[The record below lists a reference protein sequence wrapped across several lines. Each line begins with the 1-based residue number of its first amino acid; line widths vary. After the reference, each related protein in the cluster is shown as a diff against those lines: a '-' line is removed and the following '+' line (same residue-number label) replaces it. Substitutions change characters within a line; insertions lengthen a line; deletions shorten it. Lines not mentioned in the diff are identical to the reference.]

1 MTTPR
6 ASRRRC
12 RKAGV
17 VLVLFALGADVTRAA
32 DDAYRAAS
40 GDVLEIAVRGLPD
53 LQRRVPIAV
62 DGTISLPGVGVHEVA
77 GLTLAELR
85 STLKRAIVMRIY
97 AMRSLDAPGAIDTVE
112 ADDVHVAVAEFR
124 PIYVKGDVARSG
136 EFPYRGPMSVRQAIA
151 LSGGK
156 QAGDARSDSHM
167 LALDLAAEEE
177 SLWHELVK
185 ERARSWRLGTELGTV
200 TEPISAVIERVPGDA
215 PIARER
221 LADIADLAA
230 RQLAARRLN
239 DEREHRSLAEII
251 AQLGEEIRVTGSQLE
266 AEERAHA
273 ADQDEL
279 KNLTTLKQQGVVN
292 PQRFADTRRA
302 VLFSST
308 RILQANVRLTEAK
321 RIMSE
326 RQLQKQKLTDE
337 RKATLLQELEAS
349 QLQIGVVEARLRAID
364 AKAPHVAGLSA
375 AARPSARRLV
385 MTIYRRK
392 GALNESIAAT
402 EATEILPG
410 DVLEVLIAP
419 LQGSMASVPGG
430 GP

>member
-6 ASRRRC
+6 ASGRRC
-12 RKAGV
+12 RMAGAA
-17 VLVLFALGADVTRAA
+17 LVLFALGADVARAA

-40 GDVLEIAVRGLPD
+40 GDVLEIAVRGLPE

-77 GLTLAELR
+77 GLSLAELR

-97 AMRSLDAPGAIDTVE
+97 AMRSLDAAGAIDTVE

-151 LSGGK
+151 LSGGN
-156 QAGDARSDSHM
+156 QAGALSDSHM

-200 TEPISAVIERVPGDA
+200 TEPIGAVIERVPGDA

-221 LADIADLAA
+221 LADIADLAE

-337 RKATLLQELEAS
+337 RKAMLLQELEAS
-349 QLQIGVVEARLRAID
+349 QLRIGVVEARLRAID

-375 AARPSARRLV
+375 AARPPARRLI
-385 MTIYRRK
+385 MTIHRRK
-392 GALNESIAAT
+392 GALTESIAAT
-402 EATEILPG
+402 EATEMLPG

-419 LQGSMASVPGG
+419 SQGSMASVPAG